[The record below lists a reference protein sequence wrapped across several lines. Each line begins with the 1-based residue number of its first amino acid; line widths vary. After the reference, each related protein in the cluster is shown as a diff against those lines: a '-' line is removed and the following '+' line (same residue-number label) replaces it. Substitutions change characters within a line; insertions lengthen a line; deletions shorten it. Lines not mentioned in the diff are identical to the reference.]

1 MKLINKIMDG
11 IIKLDDYQVMVKHH
25 ESHYSGEVH
34 THDYPH
40 LVFIHQGCQIIST
53 DKDSLLSMP
62 GSLIYIPAGVPH
74 RADYLKQSHVSLL
87 RLPQASTPN
96 ITEICMLDVSPI
108 VAQLFSVWENGGP
121 AQKLTTHYVHVLVDQ
136 CNLCKPTNNPLIAKG
151 GMDRRLLMVIEA
163 LSNKPNIKMSIS
175 DLSNQTGAS
184 VRTLNRLFL
193 ASFKTSFREIRQ
205 KVVMDRAEK
214 MMAKGI
220 SATDI
225 AFELEYS
232 SLSAFSTAFKEHQKK
247 SPQN

>member
-11 IIKLDDYQVMVKHH
+11 IINLDDYQVMVKHH

-34 THDYPH
+34 THDHPH
-40 LVFIHQGCQIIST
+40 LVFIHEGCQIIST

>member
-11 IIKLDDYQVMVKHH
+11 IINLDDYQVMVKHH

-40 LVFIHQGCQIIST
+40 LVFIHEGCQIIST

-121 AQKLTTHYVHVLVDQ
+121 AQKLTTHYVYVLVDQ